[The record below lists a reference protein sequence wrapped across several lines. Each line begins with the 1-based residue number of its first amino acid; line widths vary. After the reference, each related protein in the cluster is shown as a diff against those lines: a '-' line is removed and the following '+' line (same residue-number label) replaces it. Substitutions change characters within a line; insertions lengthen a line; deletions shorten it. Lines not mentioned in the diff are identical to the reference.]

1 MGLQARIWASRLG
14 FSLEAGIWV
23 MRLGFGSG
31 DWDLGLK
38 LKGGGR
44 LDGGERENSP
54 YVRKHR
60 SSTSSGPLPNYKM
73 EAEAEAEAVEAAL
86 KSTASTSLVHVDEKR
101 RLVNV

>member
-38 LKGGGR
+38 PRGGGR
-44 LDGGERENSP
+44 MDGGEGENSP
-54 YVRKHR
+54 YVQKHR
-60 SSTSSGPLPNYKM
+60 SSTPSGPVPK
-73 EAEAEAEAVEAAL
+73 
-86 KSTASTSLVHVDEKR
+86 KR
-101 RLVNV
+101 TD

>member
-38 LKGGGR
+38 PRGGT
-44 LDGGERENSP
+44 DGWRRR
-54 YVRKHR
+54 RKFPIYR
-60 SSTSSGPLPNYKM
+60 VFNLEVGK
-73 EAEAEAEAVEAAL
+73 V
-86 KSTASTSLVHVDEKR
+86 KSLHF
-101 RLVNV
+101 